1 MFKVNEIRLN
11 KLKNSLHITFDKFG
25 TVKISSELLRVESPS
40 AEVQGHGY
48 GQKKTPEGK
57 SQIKIISIKPIGNY
71 AINIIFDD
79 GHNTGIYSWD
89 YLYEICK
96 NKDSLW
102 DNYIE
107 RLSRNNKKR

>member
-25 TVKISSELLRVESPS
+25 KVEISSELLRVESPS
-40 AEVQGHGY
+40 AEVQGHGH

-96 NKDSLW
+96 NKDYLW
-102 DNYIE
+102 DSYIE

>member
-1 MFKVNEIRLN
+1 MAKVTEIRLN
-11 KLKNSLHITFDKFG
+11 KSKSELEVSFDDKFSG
-25 TVKISSELLRVESPS
+25 KLSSELLRVESPS

-102 DNYIE
+102 DSYIE